1 MKKKGQVGLEFMLVT
16 GVALFTLIV
25 FGVVLFQIMSVKQ
38 EEKAMIMAEDLVL
51 SIQQE
56 INFAANAEPGYSRIV
71 ELPNKIEGF
80 DYEIALYTIGGETS
94 YFELSVAN
102 GFFPRSIPLTNGEL
116 KPGALLVSKRD
127 ADVFVE
133 VIQ

>member
-1 MKKKGQVGLEFMLVT
+1 MDKKGQVGLEFMLVT
-16 GVALFTLIV
+16 GIALFTLII
-25 FGVVLFQIMSVKQ
+25 FGVVLFQIMTMKQ
-38 EEKAMIMAEDLVL
+38 EEKAMILAEDLVL

-71 ELPNKIEGF
+71 ELPNKLEGF
-80 DYEIALYTIGGETS
+80 DYEITLFNIGGETS
-94 YFELSVAN
+94 YFELKVAN
-102 GFFPRSIPLTNGEL
+102 GFFPRSIPLTNGDL
-116 KPGALLVSKRD
+116 MPGKLRISKRE